1 MILFG
6 YLIHRKHTN
15 KVKKILVSI
24 VAIIVFLLLISCSK
38 IEFNNFDPRTSTL
51 KYIITKEDKWKQ

>member
-1 MILFG
+1 MILFC
-6 YLIHRKHTN
+6 YPIHRKHTN

-38 IEFNNFDPRTSTL
+38 IEFNNFDPTTSTL

>member
-6 YLIHRKHTN
+6 YPIHRKHTN
-15 KVKKILVSI
+15 KVKKILISI
-24 VAIIVFLLLISCSK
+24 LAVILFLLLISCSK
-38 IEFNNFDPRTSTL
+38 IEFNNFDPTTSTL

>member
-6 YLIHRKHTN
+6 YPIHRKHTN
-15 KVKKILVSI
+15 KVKKILVAI

-38 IEFNNFDPRTSTL
+38 IEFNNFDPTTSTL
-51 KYIITKEDKWKQ
+51 RYIITKDTKWKQ

>member
-6 YLIHRKHTN
+6 YPIHRKHTN
-15 KVKKILVSI
+15 KIKKILVSI

-38 IEFNNFDPRTSTL
+38 IEFDSFDPTTSTL
-51 KYIITKEDKWKQ
+51 RYIIMKDTKWKQ

>member
-6 YLIHRKHTN
+6 YPIHRKHTN
-15 KVKKILVSI
+15 KVKKILVFI

-38 IEFNNFDPRTSTL
+38 IEFNNFDPTTSTL

>member
-6 YLIHRKHTN
+6 YQIHRKHTN
-15 KVKKILVSI
+15 KIKKILVSI

-38 IEFNNFDPRTSTL
+38 IEFNNFDPATSTL
-51 KYIITKEDKWKQ
+51 RYIITKDTKWKQ

>member
-6 YLIHRKHTN
+6 YPIHRKHTN
-15 KVKKILVSI
+15 KVKKILVSVI
-24 VAIIVFLLLISCSK
+24 AVIIFLLLISCSK
-38 IEFNNFDPRTSTL
+38 IEFDNFDPTTSTL

>member
-6 YLIHRKHTN
+6 YPIHRKHTN
-15 KVKKILVSI
+15 KVKKILVAI

-38 IEFNNFDPRTSTL
+38 IEFNNFDPTTSTL

>member
-6 YLIHRKHTN
+6 YPIHRKRTN

-38 IEFNNFDPRTSTL
+38 IEFNNFDPTTSTL

>member
-6 YLIHRKHTN
+6 YPIHRKHTN

-38 IEFNNFDPRTSTL
+38 IEFNNFDPTTSTL
-51 KYIITKEDKWKQ
+51 KYIITKEDKSKQ